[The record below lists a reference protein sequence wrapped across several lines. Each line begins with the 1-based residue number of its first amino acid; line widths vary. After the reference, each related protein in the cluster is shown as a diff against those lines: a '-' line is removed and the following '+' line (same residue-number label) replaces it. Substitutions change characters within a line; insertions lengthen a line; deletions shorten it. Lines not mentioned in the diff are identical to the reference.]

1 MKVYAGERAVR
12 VYESNVNP
20 PPYISVQKCRYC
32 IVPLKGE
39 ETLTVCLEHIP
50 KCVCIRPLSR
60 GISYRLVDDR
70 ITVTLSEPCQLSIEI
85 DGDIHDGLL
94 VFAGQ
99 VEEDAWRTAYREV
112 RYFHP
117 GEQVQ
122 DIIRIERDDTL
133 LYFEE
138 GAYVHGKIVAEN
150 RKHIAM
156 AGYGIL
162 TMEDYEREARGI
174 YEVCLDIR
182 SCRDVRIQ
190 NLTVTDSCSWSC
202 RIMGC
207 ESVRIEN
214 LKIIGCRGNSDG
226 IDICGSRNVLV
237 KNCFTRTWDDSLVVK
252 ALDTGDAENIR
263 FTGCVLWNDF
273 ARPMEVGVELRAEH
287 VRNVLFDHIDVIH
300 SLAGYPVM
308 GIHHGDRAEVT
319 RIRFQNIRVE
329 HAPGAQLFDVRITDS
344 VWNRDTRKGCIHDV
358 SFEDIEYIGAP
369 GIQVLPSP
377 PRLQGFDAESC
388 ICGVSFRNIRI
399 MGRAVRNARELG
411 LRIMDHVSCV
421 DFAAAAPPYQEP
433 LRSAVEIISP
443 FACGARGLY
452 EGRVRLTLVNEGS
465 TRQTGVCRLE
475 VSPGGTAELPPVSTF
490 DLQAGKSVST
500 GFALC
505 LQPGKY
511 VLAAQSDHAGVLTDW
526 KLITLDW
533 VLGSD
538 VENACPLAFTD
549 YKGNFYGSVK
559 AAVHGDYL
567 VLESEQLR
575 DHVMTLYVA
584 SPVKTEPNQVLFSSE
599 ETDFGLAPA
608 VTQGVD
614 GPELAPQLR
623 CPAEINYVFQNEPKV
638 GKIRTYRV
646 GNRMRPVSRIPLDS
660 LGIDPA
666 AGHCWMEIALAVL
679 NHSRYPCTL
688 FRSQCPDQSAHM
700 FANVIWERR

>member
-1 MKVYAGERAVR
+1 MKVYAGERTVR
-12 VYESNVNP
+12 VYETNVNP

-39 ETLTVCLEHIP
+39 EILTVCLERIP
-50 KCVCIRPLSR
+50 KHVCIRPLSR
-60 GISYRLVDDR
+60 KIRYRLDGSR
-70 ITVTLSEPCQLSIEI
+70 MTVALSGPCQFSIEI

-94 VFAGQ
+94 VFAGRA
-99 VEEDAWRTAYREV
+99 EENAWRAAYREI

-122 DIIRIERDDTL
+122 DIIRIDRDDTL

-150 RKHIAM
+150 RRHIAV

-174 YEVCLDIR
+174 YGVCLDIR

-190 NLTVTDSCSWSC
+190 NLTVTDSCNWSC

-237 KNCFTRTWDDSLVVK
+237 KDCFTRTWDDSLVVK

-287 VRNVLFDHIDVIH
+287 VRNVRFDHIDVIH

-308 GIHHGDRAEVT
+308 GIHHGDRAEVAC
-319 RIRFQNIRVE
+319 IRFQYIRVE

-344 VWNRDTRKGCIHDV
+344 VWNRDTRKGWIHDV
-358 SFEDIEYIGAP
+358 CFEDIEYLGSP
-369 GIQVLPSP
+369 GIRVLPSP
-377 PRLQGFDAESC
+377 SRLQGFDAKSS
-388 ICGVSFRNIRI
+388 ICGVTFRNIRI
-399 MGRAVRNARELG
+399 LGRSVRNAKELG
-411 LRIMDHVSCV
+411 LHIMDHVSRV
-421 DFAAAAPPYQEP
+421 DFAAAPPPYQEP
-433 LRSAVEIISP
+433 LRSAVEVIRP
-443 FACGARGLY
+443 FTRGAHGLY
-452 EGRVRLTLVNEGS
+452 EGRVRLTLANEGS
-465 TRQTGVCRLE
+465 TRQTGVCRL
-475 VSPGGTAELPPVSTF
+475 VISPGGASELPPASPF
-490 DLQAGKSVST
+490 DLRMGKSVCAEY
-500 GFALC
+500 ALC

-511 VLAAQSDHAGVLTDW
+511 VLASQSDNAGVLTDW
-526 KLITLDW
+526 RLLTLDW
-533 VLGSD
+533 VLGHD
-538 VENACPLAFTD
+538 VENAGPLVFTD
-549 YKGNFYGSVK
+549 YRGNFYGRVK
-559 AAVHGDYL
+559 AAVNGDYL
-567 VLESEQLR
+567 ILASEQLR

-584 SPVKTEPNQVLFSSE
+584 SPVETAPDQVLFSSE
-599 ETDFGLAPA
+599 ETDFGMAPA
-608 VTQGVD
+608 VIQGAD

-623 CPAEINYVFQNEPKV
+623 CPAEITYVFQNEPRV

-646 GNRMRPVSRIPLDS
+646 GGRMRPVSRIPLDS

-666 AGHCWMEIALAVL
+666 AGHCWMEIALEAS

-700 FANVIWERR
+700 FANVIW